1 MRPTRAANPFYK
13 QKLCCCLLAV
23 SIQAGTIQYV
33 SEPRFVPDANR
44 VSVLTA
50 AVLLAYALSRLIQ
63 RPQFTLELQL
73 PGFYFSYPIS
83 LSTLMVFLATG
94 LTATGMDWLLR
105 SHPFLGS
112 KRTVEHWVL
121 PTLATFIIGIPLTI
135 LPPGNTWWIGFG
147 IGSSLLVLVF
157 LAEYI
162 VVEPSAPNYAI
173 ATAGLTALSYAV
185 YLILT
190 TALRLGGARLFMLAP
205 TLFIAAGLVSLRTL
219 HLRGGQKWEFNW
231 AFGIAL
237 VCTQIGAG
245 LHYWPVSPIQF
256 GLALLGVLYALST
269 LTGNLLE
276 GIPLRRAMVEPLIA
290 LGLAW
295 GIAFLLR

>member
-1 MRPTRAANPFYK
+1 M
-13 QKLCCCLLAV
+13 
-23 SIQAGTIQYV
+23 
-33 SEPRFVPDANR
+33 
-44 VSVLTA
+44 LTA

-63 RPQFTLELQL
+63 TPQFTVELQL

-83 LSTLMVFLATG
+83 LSTVMVFLATG

-105 SHPFLGS
+105 SHPSLGE

-135 LPPGNTWWIGFG
+135 LPSGYTWWIGFG
-147 IGSSLLVLVF
+147 IGSLLLVLVF

-173 ATAGLTALSYAV
+173 ATAGLTALSFAV

-190 TALRLGGARLFMLAP
+190 TALRFSGARLFLLAP
-205 TLFIAAGLVSLRTL
+205 ALFIAAGLVSLRTL
-219 HLRGGQKWEFNW
+219 HLRSGQKWEFSW
-231 AFGIAL
+231 ALGIAL
-237 VCTQIGAG
+237 VCTQVGAG

-256 GLALLGVLYALST
+256 GLALLGALYALST

-276 GIPLRRAMVEPLIA
+276 GIPLRRALVEPLIA

-295 GIAFLLR
+295 STAFLIR